1 MPTPTELA
9 THIASVP
16 ELLALV
22 LSRSTDG
29 AVAWYASPHDTPRA
43 VPVATREIASA
54 LIRTGSLAQVYV
66 AAASL
71 ATTAG
76 ATTLRGS
83 AALVIDAV
91 KSGLTIDRDDQSFRD
106 SVEALVAGGVI
117 TGAARDALRALFVK
131 SITRAENVFG
141 LGTVIT
147 DTDIHGART
156 EVPGWQP

>member
-1 MPTPTELA
+1 
-9 THIASVP
+9 
-16 ELLALV
+16 
-22 LSRSTDG
+22 
-29 AVAWYASPHDTPRA
+29 

-83 AALVIDAV
+83 AALVIDAL
-91 KSGLTIDRDDQSFRD
+91 KSGLTIDREDQSFRD
-106 SVEALVAGGVI
+106 SVEALVTGGVI
-117 TGAARDALRALFVK
+117 TGAARDALSALFVK
-131 SITRAENVFG
+131 AITRAENVFG

-147 DTDIHGART
+147 DTDIHKART